1 MSLMEFFYG
10 AKIAEAT
17 VNKIK
22 GRNKIIDDNIKDGK
36 LKKSKRKSEIKENI
50 DDIFCY
56 IEREANEYI
65 INQPEYL
72 KSLCL
77 GFHRPYLQSTEK
89 SFRNMIFVFG
99 PEGSGR
105 KYAIRVIAKLMTIKK
120 LIKESSIYRLD
131 FSQYDNS
138 ETVEKLLL
146 PDLYKAFYGKSSIIL
161 IDNFDQACSQALSY
175 ISNLGING
183 RIKIDKRFAW
193 KSGKLV
199 EATGS
204 YEMGTS
210 DCINANNKYIVLVSN
225 KSQECMYNIFPR
237 QFVDTIT
244 DITKTKTLSKEAYCT
259 ITEAFLEDC
268 VQDLKKREDISVNI
282 SDLSAQIVESIILDH
297 GVHDINEFIRNKIYS
312 PVVEHY
318 LKGDYIRGDAI
329 NIQIV
334 DSVVWG
340 NEIKLVELKEGDSSA
355 ELEKLDAE
363 LNQIIGLYTVK
374 QFVWKLREH
383 IEFNK
388 RNKIDSSNMSLHMIF
403 TGNPG
408 TGKTTI
414 ARIVA
419 KYLRALGCL
428 SSGHLV
434 EVSRADLVAQYM
446 GQTAIKTAA
455 VIKTAKGGVLFVDEA
470 YSLVRSKEDFFG
482 MEAVD
487 TLVKY
492 MEDYRD
498 DLVVIFA
505 GYTKEIQEFL
515 NVNSGL
521 KSRFNYQVEF
531 PDYSP
536 EEMVEITL
544 RLAEKKKYSISQE
557 CIKPLQQ
564 YYTVIQRTNKKDSGN
579 GRMVRNTVERA
590 IINHSA
596 SLATV
601 KRELSNQELYTL
613 MPEDFEMQ
621 NITHELDI
629 EEADKE
635 LKSIIGLSEVKEFI
649 TSLKN
654 HIRFEKSNVINTDI
668 SYHMIFTGNPG
679 TGKTTIARIIAKYMK
694 GLGVLSTGQL
704 VEVSRSDL
712 VAGYVGQT
720 SIKTKEVIE
729 KAKGG
734 ILFIDEAYS
743 LVQNPEDTFGI
754 EAIDTLVKGME
765 DARSDM
771 VVILA
776 GYPKKMEVF
785 LKSNL
790 GLKSRFNY
798 NVFFPDYS
806 ATELLEI
813 AKQMS
818 QEKKYSISDD
828 CMEALRLKFERKQ
841 NLNNSTS
848 EGNGRL
854 VRNIV
859 EKAIFRHSQRIFAKG
874 SSNVCKEEMYILT
887 KQDLE
892 LEEKGNLNFDL
903 ENEFSKIIG
912 LDEVKN
918 HIRSIYSLLKV
929 NKARE
934 KLGLTSCDPQT
945 MHMVFTGNP
954 GTGKTTIARLV
965 AKILFEMEI
974 LSSDKLIET
983 DRSSLV
989 AGYVGQTAE
998 KTIEI
1003 LEQARGGVLFI
1014 DEAYSLANCN
1024 ENDYGQEAIDTIVKY
1039 MEDYRDD
1046 LVVIL
1051 AGYTKEMHRFFEM
1064 NSGLLSRFPV
1074 NIEFPDYSSEELVN
1088 IIEQMYED
1096 NNYIL
1101 GEGSEEKLYRLFFEA
1116 KTRPYFGN
1124 GRYARNLY
1132 EKSIRNQSVRINKT
1146 GVFTRETLTTIIPED
1161 IEE

>member
-1 MSLMEFFYG
+1 
-10 AKIAEAT
+10 
-17 VNKIK
+17 
-22 GRNKIIDDNIKDGK
+22 
-36 LKKSKRKSEIKENI
+36 
-50 DDIFCY
+50 
-56 IEREANEYI
+56 
-65 INQPEYL
+65 
-72 KSLCL
+72 
-77 GFHRPYLQSTEK
+77 
-89 SFRNMIFVFG
+89 
-99 PEGSGR
+99 
-105 KYAIRVIAKLMTIKK
+105 
-120 LIKESSIYRLD
+120 
-131 FSQYDNS
+131 
-138 ETVEKLLL
+138 
-146 PDLYKAFYGKSSIIL
+146 
-161 IDNFDQACSQALSY
+161 
-175 ISNLGING
+175 
-183 RIKIDKRFAW
+183 
-193 KSGKLV
+193 
-199 EATGS
+199 
-204 YEMGTS
+204 
-210 DCINANNKYIVLVSN
+210 
-225 KSQECMYNIFPR
+225 
-237 QFVDTIT
+237 
-244 DITKTKTLSKEAYCT
+244 
-259 ITEAFLEDC
+259 
-268 VQDLKKREDISVNI
+268 
-282 SDLSAQIVESIILDH
+282 
-297 GVHDINEFIRNKIYS
+297 
-312 PVVEHY
+312 
-318 LKGDYIRGDAI
+318 
-329 NIQIV
+329 
-334 DSVVWG
+334 
-340 NEIKLVELKEGDSSA
+340 
-355 ELEKLDAE
+355 
-363 LNQIIGLYTVK
+363 
-374 QFVWKLREH
+374 
-383 IEFNK
+383 
-388 RNKIDSSNMSLHMIF
+388 
-403 TGNPG
+403 
-408 TGKTTI
+408 
-414 ARIVA
+414 
-419 KYLRALGCL
+419 
-428 SSGHLV
+428 
-434 EVSRADLVAQYM
+434 
-446 GQTAIKTAA
+446 
-455 VIKTAKGGVLFVDEA
+455 
-470 YSLVRSKEDFFG
+470 
-482 MEAVD
+482 
-487 TLVKY
+487 
-492 MEDYRD
+492 
-498 DLVVIFA
+498 
-505 GYTKEIQEFL
+505 
-515 NVNSGL
+515 
-521 KSRFNYQVEF
+521 
-531 PDYSP
+531 
-536 EEMVEITL
+536 
-544 RLAEKKKYSISQE
+544 
-557 CIKPLQQ
+557 
-564 YYTVIQRTNKKDSGN
+564 
-579 GRMVRNTVERA
+579 
-590 IINHSA
+590 
-596 SLATV
+596 
-601 KRELSNQELYTL
+601 
-613 MPEDFEMQ
+613 
-621 NITHELDI
+621 
-629 EEADKE
+629 
-635 LKSIIGLSEVKEFI
+635 
-649 TSLKN
+649 
-654 HIRFEKSNVINTDI
+654 
-668 SYHMIFTGNPG
+668 
-679 TGKTTIARIIAKYMK
+679 
-694 GLGVLSTGQL
+694 
-704 VEVSRSDL
+704 
-712 VAGYVGQT
+712 
-720 SIKTKEVIE
+720 
-729 KAKGG
+729 
-734 ILFIDEAYS
+734 
-743 LVQNPEDTFGI
+743 
-754 EAIDTLVKGME
+754 ME

-1003 LEQARGGVLFI
+1003 LDQARGGVLFI

>member
-1 MSLMEFFYG
+1 MSFIEFFYG

-22 GRNKIIDDNIKDGK
+22 GRSKIIDDNIKGGK
-36 LKKSKRKSEIKENI
+36 SKKSKEKSEVKENI
-50 DDIFCY
+50 DDIFHY
-56 IEREANEYI
+56 IEKEANEYI
-65 INQPEYL
+65 IDQSEYL
-72 KSLCL
+72 KSLCF

-131 FSQYDNS
+131 FSQYDNN
-138 ETVEKLLL
+138 EVVEKLLL
-146 PDLYKAFYGKSSIIL
+146 PDLYKAFYGKSSIVL
-161 IDNFDQACSQALSY
+161 IDNFDHACSRALNY

-183 RIKIDKRFAW
+183 CIKIDKRFAW
-193 KSGKLV
+193 KRGKLV

-204 YEMGTS
+204 YEIGTS
-210 DCINANNKYIVLVSN
+210 DCISANNKYIVFISN
-225 KSQECMYNIFPR
+225 KSKDCMYNIFPR

-244 DITKTKTLSKEAYCT
+244 DIANTKALSIDAYCT
-259 ITEAFLEDC
+259 ITDAFLEDC
-268 VQDLKKREDISVNI
+268 AQDLKKRENILMNI
-282 SDLSAQIVESIILDH
+282 SNSSKQIVESISLKH
-297 GVHDINEFIRNKIYS
+297 GVHDIKEFIHNKIYLQI
-312 PVVEHY
+312 VEHY
-318 LKGDYIRGDAI
+318 LRGDYVRGDTV

-334 DSVVWG
+334 DSTVFG
-340 NEIKLVELKEGDSSA
+340 NEIRLAELEGENCVV
-355 ELEKLDAE
+355 ELEKLNTE
-363 LNQIIGLYTVK
+363 LNEIIGLDSVK
-374 QFVWKLREH
+374 QFVWRLKEH
-383 IEFNK
+383 IGFNK
-388 RNKIDSSNMSLHMIF
+388 RNKIDSSSMSLHMIF

-419 KYLRALGCL
+419 KYLNALGCL

-455 VIKTAKGGVLFVDEA
+455 IIKSAKGGVLFVDEA
-470 YSLVRSKEDFFG
+470 YSLVRNKEDFFG
-482 MEAVD
+482 IEAVD

-521 KSRFNYQVEF
+521 KSRFNYLVEF

-536 EEMVEITL
+536 KEMIEITL
-544 RLAEKKKYSISQE
+544 RLAEKKKYVISQE
-557 CIKPLQQ
+557 CIKPLWQ
-564 YYTVIQRTNKKDSGN
+564 YYTAVQKENKKDSGN
-579 GRMVRNTVERA
+579 GRMVRNTVEKA

-596 SLATV
+596 ALATV
-601 KRELSNQELYTL
+601 GRELSDQELYTL
-613 MPEDFEMQ
+613 RLEDFEIQ
-621 NITHELDI
+621 NSDLKLDI
-629 EEADKE
+629 EEAEKK
-635 LKSIIGLSEVKEFI
+635 LNNIVGLSEVKDFI
-649 TSLKN
+649 INLKN
-654 HIRFEKSNVINTDI
+654 HIKFEKTNEINTDI

-679 TGKTTIARIIAKYMK
+679 TGKTTIARIVAQYMK
-694 GLGVLSTGQL
+694 GLGVLSRGQL
-704 VEVSRSDL
+704 VEVSRADL
-712 VAGYVGQT
+712 VAAYVGQT

-729 KAKGG
+729 KAIGG
-734 ILFIDEAYS
+734 VLFIDEAYS
-743 LVQNPEDTFGI
+743 LIQNSEDFFGI
-754 EAIDTLVKGME
+754 EAVDTLVKGME
-765 DARSDM
+765 DARDDL

-776 GYPKKMEVF
+776 GYSKEMEVF
-785 LKSNL
+785 LKSNS

-813 AKQMS
+813 VKKIS
-818 QEKKYSISDD
+818 QKKNYSIAND
-828 CMEALRLKFERKQ
+828 CIEALRSKLEQKQ
-841 NLNNSTS
+841 NLNSRIS

-854 VRNIV
+854 ARNIV
-859 EKAIFRHSQRIFAKG
+859 EKAIFRHSQHIFTKRN
-874 SSNVCKEEMYILT
+874 SNACKEDIYILT
-887 KQDLE
+887 KQDFDLG
-892 LEEKGNLNFDL
+892 EKGNLNFDL

-912 LDEVKN
+912 LDEVKE
-918 HIRSIYSLLKV
+918 HIRSIYSLLRV
-929 NKARE
+929 NKART
-934 KLGLTSCDPQT
+934 KLGLTSQSSQT

-954 GTGKTTIARLV
+954 GTGKTTIARIV
-965 AKILFEMEI
+965 AKILFEIEI
-974 LSSDKLIET
+974 LSSDKIVEV

-998 KTIEI
+998 KT
-1003 LEQARGGVLFI
+1003 LEVLDQARGGVLFI
-1014 DEAYSLANCN
+1014 DEAYSLANCS
-1024 ENDYGQEAIDTIVKY
+1024 ENDYGREAIDIIVKY

-1051 AGYTKEMHRFFEM
+1051 AGYTEEMHRFFEM
-1064 NSGLLSRFPV
+1064 NSGLSSRFPI
-1074 NIEFPDYSSEELVN
+1074 NIEFSDYSPEELIE
-1088 IIEQMYED
+1088 IIRQMYRD

-1101 GEGSEEKLYRLFFEA
+1101 GEGTEEKLYKLFVEA
-1116 KTRPYFGN
+1116 RTRPYFGN

-1132 EKSIRNQSVRINKT
+1132 EKSIRNQSVRVNNI
-1146 GVFTRETLTTIIPED
+1146 GVFTRETLTTIFPED